1 MASLKQRFL
10 ALSLEKLIAAALALG
25 LSLAVML
32 SIGGYFT
39 LAHMRASSAWAS
51 HTQEVLLAIANIE
64 SDLVNAE
71 TGQRG
76 YLLTGKKNYLRPYEI
91 ARKNTSDH
99 LASFLALVADNPQ
112 QAESGLS
119 LQKLANDKLDE
130 LKRTIQLYDDK
141 GKSAAMAIVLQDQ
154 GEKWMAEIRALSAT
168 IAEREQALLASRMAA
183 AEAAFDRTVA
193 VFFVALLLYAVFVIL
208 SYLLIRRELKQRRL
222 AEEKF
227 RSSEARIR
235 AITDNLPALI
245 VYVDRDERYRFC
257 NQYVETVYG
266 TSPTQL
272 IGLTMREV
280 CGPAFYAEIE
290 GRIRQ
295 ALSGERADFD
305 GTVHARGQTVHHHT
319 SYIPDRGSDG
329 SVRGFYAISF
339 DITARKTA
347 EDALFQEHERSQVT
361 LNSIGDAV
369 VTTDADGNINYLN
382 PIAESMTGWGD
393 VTARGRSLE
402 EVFRIINVHSR
413 ETVPNPLAQAMREN
427 RIVEL
432 AANSLLITRNGA
444 ETAIEDS
451 AAPIRDRAGNVIGGV
466 LVFHDVSET
475 RALALRMTRMAH
487 HDTLTDLP
495 NRLLLRDRLSQ
506 AISAATRNKQRLAL
520 LFCDLD
526 RFKQVNDSLG
536 HAYGDALLK
545 EVANRLVSCVRASDT
560 VSRQGGDEFL
570 ILLQDV
576 HDTASI
582 AATAE
587 KIRIALCAPFE
598 IFEQTLHIGVSI
610 GISTFP
616 DDSADEHALIKH
628 ADAAM
633 YEAKANGRDRFQFFT
648 PAMNV
653 NIKNRI
659 ELENDLRNAIAHN
672 DFHLYYQP
680 KFDFLTGDLVGAEAL
695 LRWPNG
701 AIKGH
706 TTESLIRFAEET
718 GLIHYIGAWVLQEA
732 CEQMKK
738 WQLAGFLPIPISV
751 NVSALQMR
759 QENFADETSHVLSA
773 AGIDPSLL
781 ELEITESTLIKAE
794 DSAITQMHALKKL
807 GVRLSVDD
815 FGTGYSS
822 LNYLKNFPINT
833 LKIDRAFVSEIITS
847 RHSAAITLA
856 IITLAKSLELEV
868 VAEGIET
875 IEQAEQIFAQGCQ
888 VMQGYLFAKPLPTEQ
903 FEILL
908 RDGGRAHQ
916 LPVSHVNSQRQLVGR
931 T

>member
-1 MASLKQRFL
+1 MASFKQRFS
-10 ALSLEKLIAAALALG
+10 ALSVEQTIAAALVFG

-32 SIGGYFT
+32 SVGGYFT
-39 LAHMRASSAWAS
+39 LAHLRESNAWANR
-51 HTQEVLLAIANIE
+51 TQEVLQTITNIQTN
-64 SDLVNAE
+64 LLNAE

-91 ARKNTSDH
+91 SRKNTSDE
-99 LASFLALVADNPQ
+99 LASFLALVSDNPQ
-112 QAESGLS
+112 QTESGLS
-119 LQKLANDKLDE
+119 LRTLANDKLEE
-130 LKRTIQLYDDK
+130 LQQTIQLYDDK
-141 GKSAAMAIVLQDQ
+141 GQSAALAIVLRDQ

-168 IAEREQALLASRMAA
+168 IVEREQALLTLRVAA
-183 AEAAFDRTVA
+183 ANTAFARTVG
-193 VFFVALLLYAVFVIL
+193 VFIAALVLYALFVVI
-208 SYLLIRRELKQRRL
+208 SYALIRRELAQRR
-222 AEEKF
+222 ATEEKL
-227 RSSEARIR
+227 RASEARIR

-245 VYVDRDERYRFC
+245 IYVDRDQRYRFC

-266 TSPTQL
+266 VSPARL
-272 IGLTMREV
+272 IGATMREV
-280 CGPAFYAEIE
+280 CGPALYAEIE
-290 GRIRQ
+290 GYIRQ
-295 ALSGERADFD
+295 ALGGERANFD
-305 GTVHARGQTVHHHT
+305 GTVTARGQRLHHHS
-319 SYIPDRGSDG
+319 SYIPDRAADG
-329 SVRGFYAISF
+329 SVRGFYALSF
-339 DITARKTA
+339 DITARKAA
-347 EDALFQEHERSQVT
+347 EDALFQEHERAEVT

-369 VTTDADGNINYLN
+369 VTTDANGNINYLN
-382 PIAESMTGWGD
+382 PIAESMTGWDD
-393 VTARGRSLE
+393 VSARGRPLE
-402 EVFRIINVHSR
+402 EVFRIINIHSR
-413 ETVPNPLAQAMREN
+413 ETVPNPLAQAIREN

-432 AANSLLITRNGA
+432 AADSLLITRSGA

-466 LVFHDVSET
+466 LVFHDVSEM
-475 RALALRMTRMAH
+475 RSLAVRMTRMAH
-487 HDTLTDLP
+487 HDALTDLP
-495 NRLLLRDRLSQ
+495 NRLLLRDRLAQ
-506 AISAATRNKQRLAL
+506 AISTATRTRQRLAL

-526 RFKQVNDSLG
+526 RFKQVNDTLG

-545 EVANRLVSCVRASDT
+545 EVAKRLVSCVRASDT

-576 HDTASI
+576 HNTASI

-587 KIRIALCAPFE
+587 KIRVALCAPFE
-598 IFEQTLHIGVSI
+598 IFEQKLHIGVSI

-616 DDSADEHALIKH
+616 DDSADEHALIKN

-648 PAMNV
+648 PAMNI

-659 ELENDLRNAIAHN
+659 ELENDLRNAIAHD

-718 GLIHYIGAWVLQEA
+718 GLIQYIGAWVLQQA
-732 CEQMKK
+732 CEQMRK
-738 WQLAGFLPIPISV
+738 WQLAGFAPITISV

-759 QENFADETSHVLSA
+759 QTNFADETSHVLIAS
-773 AGIDPSLL
+773 GIDPRLL
-781 ELEITESTLIKAE
+781 ELEITESLLIKAD
-794 DSAITQMHALKKL
+794 DSAIAQMHALKKL
-807 GVRLSVDD
+807 GVRLSIDD

-822 LNYLKNFPINT
+822 LNYLKNFPIDT
-833 LKIDRAFVSEIITS
+833 VKIDRAFIREITHS

-856 IITLAKSLELEV
+856 IITLAQSLELTV

-875 IEQAEQIFAQGCQ
+875 IEQAEKIFAQGCQ
-888 VMQGYLFAKPLPTEQ
+888 VMQGYLFARPLPADQ

-916 LPVSHVNSQRQLVGR
+916 LPVARANS
-931 T
+931 

>member
-1 MASLKQRFL
+1 MVFLKQRFS
-10 ALSLEKLIAAALALG
+10 ALPLEKTIAAALAFG

-32 SIGGYFT
+32 SVGGYFA
-39 LAHMRASSAWAS
+39 LAHMRESSAWAT
-51 HTQEVLLAIANIE
+51 HTHEVLLAIANIE
-64 SDLVNAE
+64 SELVDAE

-91 ARKNTSDH
+91 ARKKTSDH
-99 LASFLALVADNPQ
+99 LASFLVLVADNPQ
-112 QAESGLS
+112 QTESGLN
-119 LQKLANDKLDE
+119 LQKLVNDKLDE
-130 LKRTIQLYDDK
+130 LKQTIQLYDDK
-141 GKSAAMAIVLQDQ
+141 GQSAAMAIVLQDQ
-154 GEKWMAEIRALSAT
+154 GEKWMTEIRALSTT
-168 IAEREQALLASRMAA
+168 IAEREQALLTSRMATA
-183 AEAAFDRTVA
+183 KAAFDRTVA
-193 VFFVALLLYAVFVIL
+193 VFIVALVLYGLFVML
-208 SYLLIRRELKQRRL
+208 SYVLIRRELGQRRS

-266 TSPTQL
+266 ASPARL
-272 IGLTMREV
+272 IGSTMREV
-280 CGPAFYAEIE
+280 CGQVLYAEIE
-290 GRIRQ
+290 GHIRQ
-295 ALSGERADFD
+295 ALRGERANFD
-305 GTVHARGQTVHHHT
+305 GTINARGQVLHHHS
-319 SYIPDRGSDG
+319 SYIPDRAADG
-329 SVRGFYAISF
+329 SVRGFYALSF

-347 EDALFQEHERSQVT
+347 EDALFQEHERAEVT

-369 VTTDADGNINYLN
+369 VTTDANGNINYLN
-382 PIAESMTGWGD
+382 PIAESMTGWDD
-393 VTARGRSLE
+393 VSARGRPIE
-402 EVFRIINVHSR
+402 EVFRIVNIHSR
-413 ETVPNPLAQAMREN
+413 ETVPNPLQQAMREN

-432 AANSLLITRNGA
+432 AADSLLITRSGA

-466 LVFHDVSET
+466 LVFHDVSEM
-475 RALALRMTRMAH
+475 RALAVRMTRMAH
-487 HDTLTDLP
+487 HDALTDLP

-536 HAYGDALLK
+536 HACGDALLK
-545 EVANRLVSCVRASDT
+545 EVARRLVSCVRASDT

-570 ILLQDV
+570 VLLHDV
-576 HDTASI
+576 QDTALI

-587 KIRIALCAPFE
+587 KIRASLCAPYE
-598 IFEQTLHIGVSI
+598 INEQQVHIGVSI
-610 GISTFP
+610 GISIFP
-616 DDSADEHALIKH
+616 DDSADEHALIKN

-648 PAMNV
+648 PVMNV
-653 NIKNRI
+653 NTKKRY
-659 ELENDLRNAIAHN
+659 ELENDLRNAIAQN
-672 DFHLYYQP
+672 DFCLHYQP
-680 KFDFLTGDLVGAEAL
+680 KFDFLTGDLIGAEAL

-701 AIKGH
+701 ALMGH
-706 TTESLIRFAEET
+706 TTDALIRFAEET
-718 GLIHYIGAWVLQEA
+718 GLIHYIGDWVLQEA

-738 WQLAGFLPIPISV
+738 WQQAGFAPIPVSV

-759 QENFADETSHVLSA
+759 QISFVEQVAHILSA
-773 AGIDPSLL
+773 AEIEPHLL
-781 ELEITESTLIKAE
+781 ELEITESMLINVE
-794 DSAITQMHALKKL
+794 DAAITQMHALKKL
-807 GVRLSVDD
+807 GVRLSIDD

-822 LNYLKNFPINT
+822 LIYLKKFPIDT
-833 LKIDRAFVSEIITS
+833 LKIDRAFINEITTS

-856 IITLAKSLELEV
+856 IITLVKSLELQV

-875 IEQAEQIFAQGCQ
+875 IDQAEMIFAQGCHI
-888 VMQGYLFAKPLPTEQ
+888 MQGYLFAKPLATDQ

-908 RDGGRAHQ
+908 RDGGQAHH
-916 LPVSHVNSQRQLVGR
+916 LSASPLRVENLIAS
-931 T
+931 

>member
-1 MASLKQRFL
+1 MAFLKQRFS
-10 ALSLEKLIAAALALG
+10 ALPLEKRIAAALAFG
-25 LSLAVML
+25 LSLAAML
-32 SIGGYFT
+32 SVGGYFT
-39 LAHMRASSAWAS
+39 LAHLRESSAWAT
-51 HTQEVLLAIANIE
+51 HTREVLLAIANIQT
-64 SDLVNAE
+64 DLVNAE

-91 ARKNTSDH
+91 ARQNTSNH
-99 LASFLALVADNPQ
+99 LASFLALVVDNPQ
-112 QAESGLS
+112 QTESGLN
-119 LQKLANDKLDE
+119 LQKLVDDKLHE
-130 LKRTIQLYDDK
+130 LKQTIQLYDDK
-141 GKSAAMAIVLQDQ
+141 GQSAAMAIVLQDQ
-154 GEKWMAEIRALSAT
+154 GEKWMAEIRALSST
-168 IAEREQALLASRMAA
+168 IAEREQALLTSRMAI
-183 AEAAFDRTVA
+183 AEAAFDRAVA
-193 VFFVALLLYAVFVIL
+193 VFIVALVLYGLFVML
-208 SYLLIRRELKQRRL
+208 SYGLIRRELAQRRL
-222 AEEKF
+222 VEEKF
-227 RSSEARIR
+227 RGSEARIR
-235 AITDNLPALI
+235 AITDNLPALV

-280 CGPAFYAEIE
+280 CGPALYAEIE
-290 GRIRQ
+290 GHIRQ
-295 ALSGERADFD
+295 ALGGEQANYD

-319 SYIPDRGSDG
+319 SYIPDRGTDG

-347 EDALFQEHERSQVT
+347 EDALFREHERAEVT

-369 VTTDADGNINYLN
+369 VTTDANGNINYLN
-382 PIAESMTGWGD
+382 PIAESMTGWDD
-393 VTARGRSLE
+393 VSARGRPLE
-402 EVFRIINVHSR
+402 EVFRLINIHSR

-432 AANSLLITRNGA
+432 AADSLLITRSGA
-444 ETAIEDS
+444 ENAIEDS

-466 LVFHDVSET
+466 LVFHDVSEM
-475 RALALRMTRMAH
+475 RALAVRMTRMAH
-487 HDTLTDLP
+487 HDALTDLP

-526 RFKQVNDSLG
+526 RFKQINDSLG

-545 EVANRLVSCVRASDT
+545 EVAKRLVNCVRASDT

-570 ILLQDV
+570 VLLNDV
-576 HDTASI
+576 QDTAAI

-587 KIRIALCAPFE
+587 KIRAALCTPYE
-598 IFEQTLHIGVSI
+598 INEQRMHIGASI
-610 GISTFP
+610 GISIFP
-616 DDSADEHALIKH
+616 DDSADEHALIKN

-633 YEAKANGRDRFQFFT
+633 YEAKANGRDRFQFFA

-653 NIKNRI
+653 NTKKRY
-659 ELENDLRNAIAHN
+659 ELENDLRNAIAQN
-672 DFHLYYQP
+672 DFCLYYQP

-701 AIKGH
+701 IAMGH
-706 TTESLIRFAEET
+706 TTDALIRFAEDT
-718 GLIHYIGAWVLQEA
+718 GLIHYIGDWVLQEA

-738 WQLAGFLPIPISV
+738 WQRAGFTPIPVSV

-759 QENFADETSHVLSA
+759 QTSFVEHVADIISA
-773 AGIDPSLL
+773 AEIDPRLL
-781 ELEITESTLIKAE
+781 ELEITESMLINAE
-794 DSAITQMHALKKL
+794 DAAIAQMLALKKL
-807 GVRLSVDD
+807 GVRLSIDD

-822 LNYLKNFPINT
+822 LIYLKKFPIDT
-833 LKIDRAFVSEIITS
+833 LKIDRAFINEITTS

-875 IEQAEQIFAQGCQ
+875 IEQAEMIFEQGCQ
-888 VMQGYLFAKPLPTEQ
+888 MMQGYLFAKPLSVDQ

-908 RDGGRAHQ
+908 RDGGKAHHLPAPL
-916 LPVSHVNSQRQLVGR
+916 LPVESLIAN
-931 T
+931 